1 MGIISYIKRKR
12 EEKQIK
18 KGVLGRGK
26 NVYEIVLMIT
36 FDGKPYR
43 KFKQKIIANSRPEAT
58 IIANS
63 SFRIHA
69 QQVSKPIKS
78 INK

>member
-1 MGIISYIKRKR
+1 MGIFSYIRRKR
-12 EEKQIK
+12 EERQVK
-18 KGVLGRGK
+18 KGIVGKGK

-36 FDGKPYR
+36 YDGKPYR
-43 KFKQKIIANSRPEAT
+43 KFKQRIIANSRPEAT

-69 QQVSKPIKS
+69 QQVSKPIKHL
-78 INK
+78 K